1 MKEKKKQGGGRGPV
15 VGGED
20 HSPADSKVQFDN
32 QIKFVYIYI
41 SSHVDLENSRYCW
54 CMHHVQAAYRPQPE

>member
-20 HSPADSKVQFDN
+20 HLPADSKVQFDN
-32 QIKFVYIYI
+32 QIKFVYIYM
-41 SSHVDLENSRYCW
+41 VNSNKG
-54 CMHHVQAAYRPQPE
+54 VEGFFTIKLL